1 MCFTKLRTDRL
12 PPKKMGNDHSKKKS
26 GEFSEAEKSHVES
39 SSGNPQL
46 DAYFSRISDGK
57 DAVSAEKLISLFDRD
72 LAESLLKYFAGFK
85 TEKFIT
91 REQFLAKFT
100 PLYGTSMDIY
110 VKILQPV
117 HHFIKVCSDSAGASA
132 IQGDEEF
139 ISNLV
144 KDMTNGKKGEEAT
157 QEIIRWRRD
166 NCEKFTLAAQNRVV
180 SAVTGTK
187 IPNPDYSS
195 DILTPLQMWYVQSCL
210 PNFYF
215 PAKPVE
221 TPGAGHWTPLYTSL
235 QHGISTNRFETLVFD
250 YRGPTVTV
258 FRLKDG
264 RVVVLASDHEWR
276 HSGTRFG
283 GPLTSFFE
291 IHPTLKRIDEGN
303 SIYCNLKLRTMAYG
317 ISFKTTELKI
327 GKDFDEVLDIE
338 VWGCAGQGTLAEQQ
352 KLKNWQKQQA
362 EKHKKVPLPGNWDD
376 NPDKTLLEMA
386 GFQFSNERAAMEME
400 AKKREEEQS
409 QSEKSQ
415 SEK

>member
-1 MCFTKLRTDRL
+1 
-12 PPKKMGNDHSKKKS
+12 MGNDHSKKK
-26 GEFSEAEKSHVES
+26 EHSEAEKSHVES
-39 SSGNPQL
+39 SENPQL

-57 DAVSAEKLISLFDRD
+57 DAVSAEKLISLFDTD
-72 LAESLLKYFAGFK
+72 LAESLLKYFAGSK
-85 TEKFIT
+85 TEKFIS
-91 REQFLAKFT
+91 REQFQAKFT

-117 HHFIKVCSDSAGASA
+117 HHFVKVCSDAAGASA
-132 IQGDEEF
+132 IKGDEEF

-144 KDMTNGKKGEEAT
+144 KNMTNGKIGEEAT

-215 PAKPVE
+215 PAKPME

-258 FRLKDG
+258 FRLKDE
-264 RVVVLASDHEWR
+264 RVVVLASDQEW
-276 HSGTRFG
+276 
-283 GPLTSFFE
+283 
-291 IHPTLKRIDEGN
+291 
-303 SIYCNLKLRTMAYG
+303 
-317 ISFKTTELKI
+317 SFKTTELKI

-352 KLKNWQKQQA
+352 KLKNWQKQQT